1 MGFLTAAFKRL
12 YQKLPEQKIDMRFE
26 KNNSATEHSLRWLR
40 FFLVAVVAIL
50 VLVPV
55 TVSAQAAPTVPAANG
70 HGKLSADL
78 ANFPLNADGTVSV
91 IVQFNQTPTARHFAH
106 MAARGGKLKFSLEH
120 INGAAYRIPVKM
132 LVWLQNNP
140 DVAYVSPDRPNN
152 VASDDD
158 IPAVEGDVARQ
169 QYGLD
174 GTGVGVAVIDSG
186 VFNHDDLKTA
196 NGWGSRIVYS
206 ESFIPGD
213 TSTNDAYGHG
223 THVAGIVAGNGHDS
237 QSGYPT
243 QYVGVAPNANIINL
257 RVLDANGSGTDS
269 QVIAAIERAIQ
280 LKDTYNIRVINLS
293 LGRGVYESYALDP
306 VCQAV
311 EAAWESGIVVVVAA
325 GNQGRN
331 NDYGTQGYATIQ
343 APGNDPNV
351 ITVGATKT
359 NGTPG
364 RLDDTVA
371 SFSSK
376 GPTLLD
382 HVVKPD
388 LVAPGNRIV
397 SLASPGSTLVSS
409 LLSLNIQPI
418 STCILG
424 LLGNNC
430 STGLGGKYT
439 RLSGT
444 SMATP
449 MVAGAAALM
458 FQKDPTLTPDTIK
471 ARMMKTAW
479 KGYPGNSWASD
490 KWGRS
495 YFAQYDVFTIGAG
508 YLDIYASL
516 KSNDIVNGG
525 ASSPIAYRNA
535 TTGKYGFV
543 NSQSIVW
550 GNSIIWGNSI
560 VWGDSIV
567 WGGNCVISDSIIW
580 GDSIVWGD
588 TTLAANSI
596 IWGESIVWGA
606 HSMNALSSGEDG
618 EN

>member
-1 MGFLTAAFKRL
+1 MKVKHK
-12 YQKLPEQKIDMRFE
+12 KL
-26 KNNSATEHSLRWLR
+26 ATERGPRWLR
-40 FFLVAVVAIL
+40 FLHIAMVAIL
-50 VLVPV
+50 ILLPV
-55 TVSAQAAPTVPAANG
+55 TLSAQPGSNSQAALK
-70 HGKLSADL
+70 HSKLAADL

-91 IVQFNQTPTARHFAH
+91 IIQFKQTPKAH
-106 MAARGGKLKFSLEH
+106 ASEMAAQGGRLRFSFDH
-120 INGAAYRIPVKM
+120 INGAAYRIPVRM
-132 LVWLQNNP
+132 LAWLQMHP
-140 DVAYVSPDRPNN
+140 DVAYVSPDRPNK

-174 GTGVGVAVIDSG
+174 GTGVGVAIIDSG
-186 VFNHDDLKTA
+186 VFNHDDLQKS
-196 NGWGSRIVYS
+196 GGLGSRIVYS

-237 QSGYPT
+237 VNGYPV

-257 RVLDANGSGTDS
+257 RVLDANGAGTDS
-269 QVIAAIERAIQ
+269 QVIAAIQRAIQ
-280 LKDTYNIRVINLS
+280 LKSTYNIRVINLS
-293 LGRGVYESYALDP
+293 LGRQVYESYALDP

-311 EAAWESGIVVVVAA
+311 EAAWKAGIVVVVAA
-325 GNQGRN
+325 GNSGRDN
-331 NDYGTQGYATIQ
+331 SYGTQGYATIQ

-364 RLDDTVA
+364 RLDDTIA
-371 SFSSK
+371 SYSSK

-388 LVAPGNRIV
+388 LVAPGNRVV
-397 SLASPGSTLVSS
+397 SLASPGSNLVTS
-409 LLSLNIQPI
+409 LASLNIQPI
-418 STCILG
+418 TSCILG

-430 STGLGGKYT
+430 TTGASGKYT

-449 MVAGAAALM
+449 IVAGAAALM

-479 KGYPGNSWASD
+479 KGYPGNSWAYD
-490 KWGRS
+490 NYGKS
-495 YFAQYDVFTIGAG
+495 YFSQYDVFTIGAG
-508 YLDIYASL
+508 YLDIYGAL
-516 KSNDIVNGG
+516 KSTDVVNGG
-525 ASSPIAYRNA
+525 APSPVAFRNT
-535 TTGKYGFV
+535 TTGTYAFM
-543 NSQSIVW
+543 NSQSITW
-550 GNSIIWGNSI
+550 GNSITWGSSIIWGNSI
-560 VWGDSIV
+560 VWGSNAV
-567 WGGNCVISDSIIW
+567 LSDSIIW

-588 TTLAANSI
+588 CTLAANSI
-596 IWGESIVWGA
+596 IWGQTIVWG
-606 HSMNALSSGEDG
+606 SNSVNALSDGEDG

>member
-1 MGFLTAAFKRL
+1 MRL
-12 YQKLPEQKIDMRFE
+12 ENKK
-26 KNNSATEHSLRWLR
+26 SATEKGLSWLR
-40 FFLVAVVAIL
+40 FFLMAVVAVL

-55 TVSAQAAPTVPAANG
+55 IAQAAPKDPGANG
-70 HGKLSADL
+70 HSKLAADL

-91 IVQFNQTPTARHFAH
+91 IIQFKQTPKAH
-106 MAARGGKLKFSLEH
+106 ASEMAARGGRLKFSFDH
-120 INGAAYRIPVKM
+120 INGAAYRIPVRM
-132 LVWLQNNP
+132 LAWLENHP
-140 DVAYVSPDRPNN
+140 DVAYVSPDRPNK
-152 VASDDD
+152 VASDDA

-174 GTGVGVAVIDSG
+174 GTGIGVAIIDSG
-186 VFNHDDLKTA
+186 VFNHDDLQKSI
-196 NGWGSRIVYS
+196 GLGSRIVYS

-213 TSTNDAYGHG
+213 PSTNDSYGHG

-237 QSGYPT
+237 VSGYPT

-269 QVIAAIERAIQ
+269 QVIAAIQRAIQ
-280 LKDTYNIRVINLS
+280 LKSTYNIRVINLS
-293 LGRGVYESYALDP
+293 LGRSIYESYALDP

-311 EAAWESGIVVVVAA
+311 EAAWKAGIVVVVAA
-325 GNQGRN
+325 GNGGRDN
-331 NDYGTQGYATIQ
+331 SYGTQGYATIQ

-371 SFSSK
+371 SYSSK
-376 GPTLLD
+376 GPTLVD

-388 LVAPGNRIV
+388 LVAPGNRVV

-418 STCILG
+418 TTCLLG

-430 STGLGGKYT
+430 SSGVSGKYT

-449 MVAGAAALM
+449 IVAGAAALM

-490 KWGRS
+490 NSGKS
-495 YFAQYDVFTIGAG
+495 YFSQYDVFTIGAG
-508 YLDIYASL
+508 YLDIYSSL
-516 KSNDIVNGG
+516 RSADVVNGG
-525 ASSPIAYRNA
+525 APSPVAYRSA
-535 TTGKYGFV
+535 TTGKYGLM
-543 NSQSIVW
+543 NSQSITW
-550 GNSIIWGNSI
+550 GNSITWGSSIIWGN
-560 VWGDSIV
+560 SIV

-588 TTLAANSI
+588 TTVGANSI
-596 IWGESIVWGA
+596 IWGDSIIWGA
-606 HSMNALSSGEDG
+606 NSMNALSDGEDG

>member
-1 MGFLTAAFKRL
+1 MRL
-12 YQKLPEQKIDMRFE
+12 ENKKF
-26 KNNSATEHSLRWLR
+26 ATEKGLSWLR
-40 FFLVAVVAIL
+40 FFLMAVVAVL

-55 TVSAQAAPTVPAANG
+55 TAQAAPKDPGANG
-70 HGKLSADL
+70 HSKLAADL

-91 IVQFNQTPTARHFAH
+91 IIQFKQAPKAH
-106 MAARGGKLKFSLEH
+106 ASEMAAQGGRLKFSFDH
-120 INGAAYRIPVKM
+120 INGAAYRIPVRM
-132 LVWLQNNP
+132 LAWLENHP
-140 DVAYVSPDRPNN
+140 DVAYVSPDRPNK
-152 VASDDD
+152 VASDDA

-174 GTGVGVAVIDSG
+174 GTGIGVAIIDSG
-186 VFNHDDLKTA
+186 VFNHDDLQKSI
-196 NGWGSRIVYS
+196 GLGSRIVYS

-213 TSTNDAYGHG
+213 PSTNDAYGHG

-237 QSGYPT
+237 VSGYPT

-269 QVIAAIERAIQ
+269 QVIAAIQRAIQ
-280 LKDTYNIRVINLS
+280 LKSTYNIRVINLS
-293 LGRGVYESYALDP
+293 LGRSVYESYALDP

-311 EAAWESGIVVVVAA
+311 EAAWKAGIVVVVAA
-325 GNQGRN
+325 GNGGRDN
-331 NDYGTQGYATIQ
+331 SYGTQGYATIQ
-343 APGNDPNV
+343 APSNDPNV

-371 SFSSK
+371 SYSSK
-376 GPTLLD
+376 GPTLVD

-388 LVAPGNRIV
+388 LVAPGNRVV

-418 STCILG
+418 TTCLLG

-430 STGLGGKYT
+430 SSGVSGKYT

-449 MVAGAAALM
+449 IVAGAAALM

-490 KWGRS
+490 NSGKS
-495 YFAQYDVFTIGAG
+495 YFSQYDVFTIGAG
-508 YLDIYASL
+508 YLDIYSSL
-516 KSNDIVNGG
+516 RSADVVNGG
-525 ASSPIAYRNA
+525 APSPIAYRNTA
-535 TTGKYGFV
+535 TGKYSLM
-543 NSQSIVW
+543 NSQSITW
-550 GNSIIWGNSI
+550 GNSITWGSSIIWGNSI
-560 VWGDSIV
+560 VWG
-567 WGGNCVISDSIIW
+567 GNCVIRDSIIW

-588 TTLAANSI
+588 TTVGANSI
-596 IWGESIVWGA
+596 IWGATIIWGA
-606 HSMNALSSGEDG
+606 NSMNALSDGEDG